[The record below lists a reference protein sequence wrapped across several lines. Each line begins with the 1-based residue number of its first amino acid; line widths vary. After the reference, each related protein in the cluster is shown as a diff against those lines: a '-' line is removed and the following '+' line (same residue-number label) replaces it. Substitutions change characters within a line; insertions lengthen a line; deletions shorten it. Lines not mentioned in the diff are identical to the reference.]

1 MTTRLPHRLLRATIW
16 ATLSALVLST
26 SAFGIPEDGP
36 VEVIRKTVD
45 MVTTALRNEKLEYA
59 AKRKQVEDV
68 LRARVDEQIVAQ
80 LVLGRNWKKFDDD
93 QQTAFVR
100 AFMDHLVLSYWDNL
114 EAADIAS
121 VAITSDREEKR
132 GDWTVKT
139 KVDLG
144 PGKEPVLIDY
154 RLKRRKASDDET
166 ARPWL
171 IIDIIV
177 EGVSMMLNF
186 RAQFQEVYSN
196 GGAQHLIDA
205 VVKKNKTLNRRL
217 EKEHSG

>member
-1 MTTRLPHRLLRATIW
+1 
-16 ATLSALVLST
+16 
-26 SAFGIPEDGP
+26 
-36 VEVIRKTVD
+36 
-45 MVTTALRNEKLEYA
+45 
-59 AKRKQVEDV
+59 
-68 LRARVDEQIVAQ
+68 
-80 LVLGRNWKKFDDD
+80 
-93 QQTAFVR
+93 
-100 AFMDHLVLSYWDNL
+100 MDHLVLSYWDNL
-114 EAADIAS
+114 ETADIAS

-205 VVKKNKTLNRRL
+205 VVKKNKTLNKRL
-217 EKEHSG
+217 EKEHAG